1 MNLPGYDRWKTTP
14 PDEPEPDA
22 YCNKCGRPMW
32 EGDVLY
38 TVDGGICEVCLDEN
52 YKSFVQEEQ
61 DMKYWTCPKCG
72 ANLDCGEKC
81 DCEECKDGKR

>member
-1 MNLPGYDRWKTTP
+1 MNLPGYDEWKMTP
-14 PDEPEPDA
+14 PDESEPKA
-22 YCNKCGRPMW
+22 HCYCCEKPLY

-38 TVDGGICEVCLDEN
+38 TVDGGICEVCLNEN

-61 DMKYWTCPKCG
+61 GMKYWTCPKCG
-72 ANLDCGEKC
+72 ANLDHGEKC